1 MTNLEIDR
9 KLAEAMGYK
18 MTVDKDGVQ
27 WLDSGDIFYPSANM
41 VDAWAVAEHFGFRYL
56 RKNTL
61 TGKYQAYLQFAN
73 EKADTAPMAICL
85 AALQLIE
92 GSKSDE

>member
-9 KLAEAMGYK
+9 KLADK
-18 MTVDKDGVQ
+18 MRYDKNGLFLATDDDGNYIL
-27 WLDSGDIFYPSANM
+27 WHPTTNM